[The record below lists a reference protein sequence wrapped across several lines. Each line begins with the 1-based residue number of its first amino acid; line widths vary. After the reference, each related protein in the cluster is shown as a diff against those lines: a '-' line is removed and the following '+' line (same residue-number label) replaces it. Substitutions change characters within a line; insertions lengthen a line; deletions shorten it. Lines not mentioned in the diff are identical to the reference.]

1 MKCQNI
7 SKELYNI
14 LKNPMRFGGQV
25 YWNCDSCLA
34 SAVRLEA
41 KMTLLETRVNEVEE
55 RVARSEGVV
64 QAFEK
69 RVEKVEK
76 RQDQVEGKVDKERER
91 LRKERIDEM
100 RGRDIKKRNVI
111 MHRVEEAG
119 EDAKTYEERRNWD
132 TMKCEEI
139 FTALKL
145 NLTKDNIKFCKRVG
159 EKGEEPRP

>member
-1 MKCQNI
+1 M
-7 SKELYNI
+7 
-14 LKNPMRFGGQV
+14 
-25 YWNCDSCLA
+25 
-34 SAVRLEA
+34 
-41 KMTLLETRVNEVEE
+41 
-55 RVARSEGVV
+55 
-64 QAFEK
+64 
-69 RVEKVEK
+69 EK